1 MCVYVCVCVC
11 VCVWWGVLLQVMWSQ
26 WFLEPGKVLGLCAS
40 LRNESRMFSVDRV
53 FMGTAPLTP
62 FAVWSLRITWKW
74 ASKATEAVAVSL

>member
-1 MCVYVCVCVC
+1 
-11 VCVWWGVLLQVMWSQ
+11 
-26 WFLEPGKVLGLCAS
+26 
-40 LRNESRMFSVDRV
+40 MFSVDRV